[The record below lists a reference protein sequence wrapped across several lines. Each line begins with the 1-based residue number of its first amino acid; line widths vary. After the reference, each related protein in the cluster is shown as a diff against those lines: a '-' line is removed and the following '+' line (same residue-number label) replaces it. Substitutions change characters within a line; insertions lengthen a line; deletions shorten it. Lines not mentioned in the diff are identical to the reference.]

1 MKPCGISITLDHPRT
16 LLLDRTALRLFRYA
30 VGIREDELLAME
42 MNLERVQQLLCV
54 GLHHESPRLTYQKVC
69 LLVTH
74 RNYTQFLSPIAQ
86 AIVQSCSPPPPGR
99 RSHHE

>member
-1 MKPCGISITLDHPRT
+1 MKELGIPIMLDRPRR

-54 GLHHESPRLTYQKVC
+54 GLHHERPRVTYQKVC

-74 RNYTQFLSPIAQ
+74 RNYQQFLTPIAQ
-86 AIVQSCSPPPPGR
+86 AFAHAFSSPSCAEKEPS
-99 RSHHE
+99 